1 MKKYIKSAT
10 HALPFPKVGSAP
22 DANKRGGKLKVGSY
36 SAVMNNGGV
45 FQPVTAKTIFDQVTG
60 EVTTGLS
67 ITIKLDREYSEP
79 GYHTSDVIVEFFGYT
94 PEECQKLYKAVSA
107 MYEDE
112 LYEFLSAY
120 EAASQAR
127 YRLNSVDDK
136 YEGKIDDEGYW
147 LE

>member
-1 MKKYIKSAT
+1 MKKYVKAAT
-10 HALPFPKVGSAP
+10 HALPFPKSGSAP

-36 SAVMNNGGV
+36 SVVMDNGGV
-45 FQPVTAKTIFDQVTG
+45 FQPVTAKTLFDQATG
-60 EVTTGLS
+60 EVTTSLS
-67 ITIKLDREYSEP
+67 IVIKLAREYSEP
-79 GYHTSDVIVEFFGYT
+79 GYHTSDVLVEFFSYT
-94 PEECQKLYKAVSA
+94 SEECQKLYKAVSA
-107 MYEDE
+107 MSEDE

-127 YRLNSVDDK
+127 YRLNSVDDE